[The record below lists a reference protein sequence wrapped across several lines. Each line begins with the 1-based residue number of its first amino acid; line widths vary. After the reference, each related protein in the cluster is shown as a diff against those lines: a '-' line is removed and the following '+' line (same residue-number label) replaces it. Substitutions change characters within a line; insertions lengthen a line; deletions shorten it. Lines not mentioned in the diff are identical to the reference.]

1 MQPATAFSA
10 ATSDLPEP
18 CFVNERGI
26 KWWRDHR
33 TTDYALRPGLGRLH
47 GVAAFIVETPEGRRS
62 HVLVRKGAIITESPQ
77 PEVLAIKIDRLRQ
90 VEHRV

>member
-1 MQPATAFSA
+1 
-10 ATSDLPEP
+10 
-18 CFVNERGI
+18 VNEQGI

-33 TTDYALRPGLGRLH
+33 TTDYALRQGLGTLH

-62 HVLVRKGAIITESPQ
+62 YVLVRKGAIIAESLQ
-77 PEVLAIKIDRLRQ
+77 PEVLATKIDRLRQ